1 MTALNTFAGRRCMKT
16 RMIVATAL
24 LVTLGVTPHLAAAQP
39 LTAAMCTASR
49 FVPVPSESLELIRA
63 LEAVG
68 TYVFTAK
75 REQPNYPWGPVS
87 DISLECGWTVNPVAG
102 IYVQM
107 LRDAPEEQPDTVMR
121 GMAWT
126 EPAGKMSHRDGV
138 LVFTRNTAVHVGIG
152 SEPDLITYNG
162 HWVGAVSGGLM
173 SIGVSNVFGSK
184 DTVQSI
190 IVEVIDRVTG
200 SSR

>member
-1 MTALNTFAGRRCMKT
+1 MKSST
-16 RMIVATAL
+16 IVWTAL
-24 LVTLGVTPHLAAAQP
+24 LVTLGVTPHGAEAQP

-49 FVPVPSESLELIRA
+49 FVPVPPESPELMRA

-68 TYVFTAK
+68 TYLFKAK
-75 REQPNYPWGPVS
+75 REQPNHPGGPVR
-87 DISLECGWTVNPVAG
+87 DISLECGWTVNPVAEF
-102 IYVQM
+102 YVH
-107 LRDAPEEQPDTVMR
+107 LLSDAPEEQPDTVMR

-126 EPAGKMSHRDGV
+126 EPAGKMNHRDGV
-138 LVFTRNTAVHVGIG
+138 LTFTRNTAVQVGIG

-162 HWVGAVSGGLM
+162 HWLGAVSGGLM
-173 SIGVSNVFGSK
+173 SISVSNVFGSK
-184 DTVQSI
+184 DTVQAI

>member
-1 MTALNTFAGRRCMKT
+1 MKS

-24 LVTLGVTPHLAAAQP
+24 LVTLGVTPHRAEAQT

-49 FVPVPSESLELIRA
+49 FVPVPPASPELIRA

-68 TYVFTAK
+68 TYHFEAK
-75 REQPNYPWGPVS
+75 REQPTYPWGPVS
-87 DISLECGWTVNPVAG
+87 DISLECGWTVNPVAEF
-102 IYVQM
+102 YVQA

-121 GMAWT
+121 GVAWT
-126 EPAGKMSHRDGV
+126 EPAGKMNHRDGV
-138 LVFTRNTAVHVGIG
+138 LVFTRKTAVHVGIG

-173 SIGVSNVFGSK
+173 SISVSNVFGSR
-184 DTVQSI
+184 DTVQAI
-190 IVEVIDRVTG
+190 IMEVIDRVTG